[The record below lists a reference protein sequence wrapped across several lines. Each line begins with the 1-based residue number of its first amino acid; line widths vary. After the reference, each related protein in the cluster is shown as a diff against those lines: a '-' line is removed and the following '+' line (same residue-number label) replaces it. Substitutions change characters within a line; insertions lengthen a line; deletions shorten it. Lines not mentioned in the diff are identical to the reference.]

1 MPVTAK
7 LSRSF
12 YDKLGDDVASELVD
26 WFNAVDADYKS
37 DLRELNDR
45 NWERFKGELGTH
57 RTEIHAEFTKVRAE
71 FHAEFAK
78 VRAEFHAEFAK
89 HRAEFQTALAAQRS
103 ELIKWMFIFWSGT
116 VVPIVGMLIAIIALL
131 K

>member
-12 YDKLGDDVASELVD
+12 YDKFGDDIAGELVD

-45 NWERFKGELGTH
+45 NWERFRAEMGSH
-57 RTEIHAEFTKVRAE
+57 RAEIHAEFAKQRA
-71 FHAEFAK
+71 
-78 VRAEFHAEFAK
+78 
-89 HRAEFQTALAAQRS
+89 

-116 VVPIVGMLIAIIALL
+116 VIPMVGLFIAVIAVL

>member
-12 YDKLGDDVASELVD
+12 YDKLGDDVASELVN
-26 WFNAVDADYKS
+26 WFNAVDSDYKN
-37 DLRELNDR
+37 DLKEMNDL
-45 NWERFKGELGTH
+45 NWERFKGQLGTH
-57 RTEIHAEFTKVRAE
+57 RAEVHGDLGRLHAELGKQ
-71 FHAEFAK
+71 
-78 VRAEFHAEFAK
+78 
-89 HRAEFQTALAAQRS
+89 RAEFQSDLAKLRA

-116 VVPIVGMLIAIIALL
+116 VIPMVGLFIAVIAVL

>member
-12 YDKLGDDVASELVD
+12 YDKLGDDVAGELVD
-26 WFNAVDADYKS
+26 WFNAVDTDYKN
-37 DLRELNDR
+37 DLKEMNDR
-45 NWERFKGELGTH
+45 NWERFRGELGTH
-57 RTEIHAEFTKVRAE
+57 RAEVHWEFGK
-71 FHAEFAK
+71 FHAELGK
-78 VRAEFHAEFAK
+78 Q
-89 HRAEFQTALAAQRS
+89 RAEFQSELANLRS

-116 VVPIVGMLIAIIALL
+116 VVPVVGMLIAVIALV

>member
-12 YDKLGDDVASELVD
+12 YDKLGDDVAGELVD
-26 WFNAVDADYKS
+26 WFNAVDTDYKN
-37 DLRELNDR
+37 DLKEINDR
-45 NWERFKGELGTH
+45 NWERFRAEMGQQRAEL
-57 RTEIHAEFTKVRAE
+57 HAEL
-71 FHAEFAK
+71 AK
-78 VRAEFHAEFAK
+78 
-89 HRAEFQTALAAQRS
+89 LRS

-116 VVPIVGMLIAIIALL
+116 VVPIVGMLIAVIALV

>member
-12 YDKLGDDVASELVD
+12 YDKLGDDIASELVD
-26 WFNAVDADYKS
+26 WFNAVDTDYKN
-37 DLRELNDR
+37 DLKEMNDR
-45 NWERFKGELGTH
+45 NWERF
-57 RTEIHAEFTKVRAE
+57 RAE
-71 FHAEFAK
+71 LRGSLASQ
-78 VRAEFHAEFAK
+78 RA
-89 HRAEFQTALAAQRS
+89 

-116 VVPIVGMLIAIIALL
+116 VVPIVGLLIAVVALL

>member
-1 MPVTAK
+1 VPVTAK

-12 YDKLGDDVASELVD
+12 YDKLGDDIAGELVD
-26 WFNAVDADYKS
+26 WFNAVDADYKR

-45 NWERFKGELGTH
+45 NWERFRGELGAQ
-57 RTEIHAEFTKVRAE
+57 RTEVHAEFAKVRAE

-78 VRAEFHAEFAK
+78 VRAEFGQF
-89 HRAEFQTALAAQRS
+89 RAEIQTALAAQRS

-116 VVPIVGMLIAIIALL
+116 VIPIVGMLIAVIALV

>member
-12 YDKLGDDVASELVD
+12 YDKLGDDIAGELVD
-26 WFNAVDADYKS
+26 WFNAVDADYKT

-45 NWERFKGELGTH
+45 NWERFQSEMGKQ
-57 RTEIHAEFTKVRAE
+57 RAE
-71 FHAEFAK
+71 LHSDIA
-78 VRAEFHAEFAK
+78 
-89 HRAEFQTALAAQRS
+89 ALRS

-116 VVPIVGMLIAIIALL
+116 VVPIVGMLIAVIALL